1 MRHRILAVALA
12 ALTALGTAGCSVG
25 DGVESDVLPE
35 DRPTP
40 QTTPFLEPASPNPAT
55 DVDRPDVDPEDEGN
69 VPPDDNEL
77 GSDDGEG

>member
-1 MRHRILAVALA
+1 MRHRFLAIALA

-25 DGVESDVLPE
+25 DGIESDVLPE

-40 QTTPFLEPASPNPAT
+40 STTPFLEPVSPPASE
-55 DVDRPDVDPEDEGN
+55 VDRPDVEPENEDS